1 MSGSFPGEVPLT
13 RAFPLPHLG
22 ESLGD
27 PADGKAIVA
36 SIERNEAPS
45 SVRQL
50 QDAGK
55 VVVGAAGT
63 AAVDRVRAEVVARSS
78 RAAVELKALAN
89 AIRASATSLRDQG
102 HGTEAGLAED
112 AAGKA
117 DRLAAHLAN
126 ASSDELLEDAR
137 RLSREAAAYARR
149 EPVLVVAGA
158 FTIGL
163 LIPKVLDALGTRRSS
178 ERSQPMATTQSAT
191 SSAARPPALETDD
204 RVGTPEIEEDL

>member
-1 MSGSFPGEVPLT
+1 
-13 RAFPLPHLG
+13 
-22 ESLGD
+22 
-27 PADGKAIVA
+27 
-36 SIERNEAPS
+36 
-45 SVRQL
+45 L

-89 AIRASATSLRDQG
+89 AIRASAASLDEQG
-102 HGTEAGLAED
+102 HRTEAGLADE
-112 AAGKA
+112 AATKA

-126 ASSDELLEDAR
+126 ASSDELVEDAR
-137 RLSREAAAYARR
+137 RLSREAAAFARR

-158 FTIGL
+158 FTVGL
-163 LIPKVLDALGTRRSS
+163 LIPKVLDALGTRRTS
-178 ERSQPMATTQSAT
+178 ERSQPTTAISAT

-204 RVGTPEIEEDL
+204 RVGTPEIEEDA